1 MNNIIEIIRFT
12 FRESLSKKVFL
23 VLGIIA
29 SVFILGIFLI
39 PMDKI
44 SISLNSNGENG
55 LNLGENIFLFF
66 QIKFLSSIGGF
77 ALLALTFANSGLF
90 SSIFEKG
97 TIDLF
102 LSKPITRTQLLLGR
116 YLGGLLIATV
126 IIVYFVGG
134 AWLVS
139 SIKMNLFNWYFSVL
153 IFSLIF
159 SYAIMNSV
167 VMLFGII
174 TKSGI
179 PGLIIT
185 FFMYFASSLLASRE
199 AIYQFINKGTFITI
213 ADSLYYFLPKISQ
226 INDYV
231 SSFGDTK
238 QANELLNQSLKL
250 GTDSYTMI
258 FSTSL
263 VFLFF
268 TISVSV
274 KLINNRN
281 F

>member
-263 VFLFF
+263 VFLFL